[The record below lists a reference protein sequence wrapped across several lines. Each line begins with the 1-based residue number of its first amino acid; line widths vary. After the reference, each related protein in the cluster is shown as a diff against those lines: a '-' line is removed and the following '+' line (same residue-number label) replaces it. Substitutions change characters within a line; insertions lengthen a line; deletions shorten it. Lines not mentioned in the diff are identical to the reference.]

1 MGNNVDLG
9 RWPLVTAA
17 QNGRLTVAE
26 ADRLNAGMLDVLA
39 RARAE
44 NRRFAVVVDQRERQA
59 PEKGALEIIHAF
71 WSEREAEIA
80 EWCVGYVS
88 VVATPSLAD
97 LVENPGP
104 GGLTVLGTV
113 DYDAAVLWAADRLAI
128 TEPAFPGSA

>member
-1 MGNNVDLG
+1 MPVGNLVDLG
-9 RWPLVTAA
+9 RWPLVIAS
-17 QNGRLTVAE
+17 QNGRLTVEE
-26 ADRLNAGMLDVLA
+26 AGRLNSGMLEVLA
-39 RARAE
+39 RAKAE

-59 PEKGALEIIHAF
+59 PEKGALEIIHTF

-80 EWCVGYVS
+80 DWCVGYVS
-88 VVATPSLAD
+88 VVATSSLAD

-128 TEPAFPGSA
+128 TEPA

>member
-1 MGNNVDLG
+1 MGNLVDLG
-9 RWPLVTAA
+9 RWPLVTAS

-26 ADRLNAGMLDVLA
+26 ADHLNAGMLDVLA
-39 RARAE
+39 RAKAE

-59 PEKGALEIIHAF
+59 PEKGALEIIHTF

-104 GGLTVLGTV
+104 GGLRVLGTV

-128 TEPAFPGSA
+128 TEPA

>member
-1 MGNNVDLG
+1 MGNLVDLG
-9 RWPLVTAA
+9 RWPLVIAS

-26 ADRLNAGMLDVLA
+26 AGRLNAGMLDVLA

-59 PEKGALEIIHAF
+59 PEKGALEIIHTF

-128 TEPAFPGSA
+128 TEPA